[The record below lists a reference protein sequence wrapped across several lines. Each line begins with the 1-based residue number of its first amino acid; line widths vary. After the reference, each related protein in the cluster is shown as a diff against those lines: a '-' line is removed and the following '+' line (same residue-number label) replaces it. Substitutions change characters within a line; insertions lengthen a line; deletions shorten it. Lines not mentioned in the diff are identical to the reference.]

1 MKNCVQIQGYT
12 RMLIYRQLPSIV
24 TITTFKIERV
34 IKGITEQHP
43 QLKLFI
49 RKETKICYPQEHQ
62 NPPNY
67 GVDNTPTIHDQ
78 NITWQHTQLKL
89 FIRKETKTCY
99 TQEHQNPPNYGVDN
113 TPTIH
118 DQNITWQHTQL
129 KWFIRKET
137 QKHARRKSTKIHP
150 ITGYYSRGP
159 IHLQGYLTSASCTK
173 CKSPND
179 KTKHK
184 RDIRLI
190 MYSGI
195 KVIP

>member
-78 NITWQHTQLKL
+78 NITWQHTQLK
-89 FIRKETKTCY
+89 
-99 TQEHQNPPNYGVDN
+99 
-113 TPTIH
+113 
-118 DQNITWQHTQL
+118 
-129 KWFIRKET
+129 WFIRKET

-159 IHLQGYLTSASCTK
+159 IHPQGYLTSASCTK

-190 MYSGI
+190 MYSEI